1 MGALDFVMEE
11 VQSRFGVNGTNANSL
26 LSGLLT
32 FITQQSGGVSGFID
46 RLRSAGLGDVVSSW
60 FSGATRSLS
69 TEQVESVLGSR
80 TLRNLASKAGISATT
95 AGSAIGLMLP
105 KLIQNI
111 APGGAIPTK
120 LPSELMSYISGPTAA
135 VAGGARQALYAAE
148 RAGTGIGRFLWPLV
162 ALLAVILLGLWYW
175 SRSTA
180 TPAAFNAE
188 EQVRMAAQKA
198 SAALAALKPGYSA
211 QDLVGVL
218 NYDIINFDSG
228 SAVIPADS
236 MDFLNKAAVAIKAAP
251 SGTQIEIG
259 GYTDNTG
266 DAASNLQLSQQR
278 ADAVRAYLVAQGVDS
293 SAVVAKGFG
302 DTKPVASNDTEE
314 GKFQNRRIE
323 FTAVR

>member
-11 VQSRFGVNGTNANSL
+11 VQSRFGISGAKANSL
-26 LSGLLT
+26 LSGLLS

-46 RLRSAGLGDVVSSW
+46 RFKSAGLGDVLSSW

-69 TEQVESVLGSR
+69 TEQVETVLGSS
-80 TLRNLASKAGISATT
+80 TLSNLASKAGISPTT
-95 AGSAIGLMLP
+95 AGSAIALMLP
-105 KLIQNI
+105 KLIQSI
-111 APGGAIPTK
+111 APGGAIPTM

-135 VAGGARQALYAAE
+135 VAGGARQAVHSAE
-148 RAGTGIGRFLWPLV
+148 RAGSGIGRFLWPLL

-175 SRSTA
+175 SHGT
-180 TPAAFNAE
+180 TPSAFNPE
-188 EQVRMAAQKA
+188 EQVRLATQKA

-211 QDLVGVL
+211 QDLVTVL
-218 NYDIINFDSG
+218 NYDIINFASC
-228 SAVIPADS
+228 SAVIPTDGT
-236 MDFLNKAAVAIKAAP
+236 DFPNKAAVAIKAAP
-251 SGTQIEIG
+251 SGSQIEIG

-278 ADAVRAYLVAQGVDS
+278 ADAVRSYLVAQGVDA
-293 SAVVAKGFG
+293 SALVAKGYG
-302 DTKPVASNDTEE
+302 DTKPAASNDTVE